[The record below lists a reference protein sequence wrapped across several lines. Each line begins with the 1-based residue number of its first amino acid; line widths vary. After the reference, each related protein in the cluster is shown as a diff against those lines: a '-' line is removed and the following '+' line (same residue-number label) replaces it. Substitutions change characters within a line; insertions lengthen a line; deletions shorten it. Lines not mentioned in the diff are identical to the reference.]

1 MKLKYT
7 MNCNPKKFQSITPF
21 SFVGTMVNSL
31 NDFTFVATLTYIL
44 EKLGCSIFRLL
55 YHEFF
60 HYTFLWVVLS
70 VLADRPP
77 RDFHYTVLWL
87 VLSVLADKPPRDFH
101 YTVRWVVFCSH

>member
-21 SFVGTMVNSL
+21 SFVGTFVDSL

-55 YHEFF
+55 YHEYF

-70 VLADRPP
+70 VLADN
-77 RDFHYTVLWL
+77 LQEI
-87 VLSVLADKPPRDFH
+87 SIIQ
-101 YTVRWVVFCSH
+101 FCG

>member
-21 SFVGTMVNSL
+21 SFVGTIVNRL

-44 EKLGCSIFRLL
+44 EKLGCSVFRLL

-87 VLSVLADKPPRDFH
+87 VLLVLADKPPRDFH
-101 YTVRWVVFCSH
+101 YTVLWVVFGSH